1 MNLFFVWRIFSQA
14 LKSKSLLCS
23 IVSHDSAL
31 LQFISIKKI
40 KDHHFETSIKAKSN
54 PSLSKR
60 FQFCINLLLIGAC
73 KNLCKFTHICV
84 GWFVNWIWCQ
94 FQLEKAYF
102 AVNWEVVCKWISFF
116 GNVDEF
122 FSLKRWAA
130 DGFQIVDSVQ
140 KTFPRRT
147 NRRKKCQSHSNS
159 RKREKF
165 SCIFK
170 TYKLFFG
177 KQHFT
182 KALWYYFISEIM
194 KLGTQLAPTCMCVPL
209 R

>member
-40 KDHHFETSIKAKSN
+40 KDHHFETSIRARSN

-94 FQLEKAYF
+94 FQLEEAYF
-102 AVNWEVVCKWISFF
+102 AVNWEVVCKWISFLARWM
-116 GNVDEF
+116 N
-122 FSLKRWAA
+122 FSPWN
-130 DGFQIVDSVQ
+130 DGLLMGFKLSILYK
-140 KTFPRRT
+140 KTFSKANQPSKEMPIT
-147 NRRKKCQSHSNS
+147 FQFK
-159 RKREKF
+159 KREKF